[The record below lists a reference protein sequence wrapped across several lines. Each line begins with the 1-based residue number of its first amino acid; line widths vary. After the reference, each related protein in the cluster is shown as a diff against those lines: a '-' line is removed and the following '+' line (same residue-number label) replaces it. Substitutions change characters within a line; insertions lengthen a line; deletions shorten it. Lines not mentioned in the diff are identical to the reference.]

1 MGIILWI
8 VFGLV
13 AGVIAKFIMPGK
25 DGTGVFMTIVLGIVG
40 AVIGGFISNAL
51 GFGGI
56 NGFTLQSMVIAV
68 CGSLLVLF
76 IFHKISR

>member
-8 VFGLV
+8 FFGLV

-25 DGTGVFMTIVLGIVG
+25 DGTGVFMTIVLGVVG

-56 NGFTLQSMVIAV
+56 TGFTLQSMVIAV